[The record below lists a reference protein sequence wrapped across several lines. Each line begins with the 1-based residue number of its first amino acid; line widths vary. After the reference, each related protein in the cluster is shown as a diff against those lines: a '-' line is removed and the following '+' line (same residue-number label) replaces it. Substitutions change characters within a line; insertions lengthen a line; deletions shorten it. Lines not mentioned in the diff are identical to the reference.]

1 MKNKIEEIKQVLE
14 SIIVESKYL
23 SDEEKEL
30 LAQFRDS
37 APGNVH
43 ADTVNRYKKSQ
54 NRIGEY
60 KQNMQSSDE
69 VGKKIL
75 KGQVKR
81 EKKQNINRYNK
92 EASEK
97 DPSLKK
103 KQKDIIWKF
112 IRKKQANIGKN
123 NS

>member
-1 MKNKIEEIKQVLE
+1 MKNKLKEIREILE
-14 SIIVESKYL
+14 SIIVESKQL

-30 LAQFRDS
+30 LVQFRGS

-43 ADTVNRYKKSQ
+43 FDTVDKYKKAQS
-54 NRIGEY
+54 RIGDY
-60 KQNMQSSDE
+60 KKNMQSSDE
-69 VGKKIL
+69 IGKKIL

-81 EKKQNINRYNK
+81 EKQQNINRYNQ

-97 DPSLKK
+97 DLSLKK

-112 IRKKQANIGKN
+112 IRKKQANIGKK
-123 NS
+123 